1 MTRYAMVMDQRRC
14 IGCSSYTIACRTWN
28 ELPIDIIYNPVVSN
42 GAEGVWPHV
51 HMTFQPLICMHCD
64 KPACVPACPT
74 GASRQDDDGIVW
86 VEPSQCMGCK
96 VCANACPYGA
106 RDMNEHEG
114 YIRKCTFCKDRV
126 REGEQPF
133 CVMTCHQKARTFGDL
148 DDPNSEV
155 SKLVNSY
162 YTEQVYPEVGTEPM
176 IYYIPDLGGTVQ

>member
-1 MTRYAMVMDQRRC
+1 MSIPVNGEGKREDFDYFFC
-14 IGCSSYTIACRTWN
+14 KGC
-28 ELPIDIIYNPVVSN
+28 
-42 GAEGVWPHV
+42 
-51 HMTFQPLICMHCD
+51 
-64 KPACVPACPT
+64 
-74 GASRQDDDGIVW
+74 GI
-86 VEPSQCMGCK
+86 
-96 VCANACPYGA
+96 CANACPYGA

>member
-1 MTRYAMVMDQRRC
+1 MASCPPDLHAAHLHALRQARLRARLPDPARP
-14 IGCSSYTIACRTWN
+14 ART
-28 ELPIDIIYNPVVSN
+28 
-42 GAEGVWPHV
+42 
-51 HMTFQPLICMHCD
+51 T
-64 KPACVPACPT
+64 T
-74 GASRQDDDGIVW
+74 GIVW